1 MNSAISAIWLY
12 PIIVVAGL
20 LQALGPPMNGQ
31 LRQSLVNP
39 WLATL
44 VSFGL
49 IVAFFI
55 VVAAMFP
62 RPLPTAQGIADMPW
76 WAPLGGLI
84 GAVAVVTGL
93 LFVDRVGAGPFA
105 AITVSANLIMSVVID
120 QFGLVNMPVHTV
132 SPLRALGVALL
143 VGGVVLITRF

>member
-105 AITVSANLIMSVVID
+105 AITVSANLIMSVIID
-120 QFGLVNMPVHTV
+120 QFGLVN
-132 SPLRALGVALL
+132 
-143 VGGVVLITRF
+143 